1 MTKTICIDLLGG
13 FALRRDGEP
22 VVLSTRKAMALLAV
36 LALRPST
43 VWQRERLAALLWS
56 RSGEA
61 QARGSL
67 RQALAQ
73 LKKALDNPDGP
84 VLDVLAEGLRLIPE
98 RVQVDA
104 TALERAL
111 TDAGIPALERVA
123 DLYAG
128 DLLDGFSLD
137 ESPFEEWRRAEAARL
152 RSQVLRELGRLLN
165 HHVDTGDLDAATSLG
180 ERLLALEP
188 ASEESHQALMKLHLN
203 RGALGSAM
211 RQYDRCREAL
221 HTQLGV
227 APSAQTEALLRQIR
241 ARPDRAAPQEA
252 DTPPLLAVLPFAN
265 LSDDAAQGYFARG
278 FTEDVIHELS
288 RFRALRIIAAQSSF
302 AAMEP
307 HCAPRE
313 TAERLGARY
322 ALSGSVRR
330 TARSIRLA
338 TELTDAASGHH
349 LWAQRYDVPFE
360 EIFDAQDDIARNVAG
375 ALAVRIDAERLKQA
389 QHKPLA
395 SLHAYDCW
403 LRGLACLRAATPDG
417 LAEARLLF
425 QRAVEADPGFARA
438 YSGLSLTHFNDWSCL
453 AWERWDETERQ
464 AFEYARQGVA
474 IDDTDNVTQF
484 ILGRILLYRRE
495 FERAEHYLARAETLN
510 PNDADTL
517 AQLALAHTYLGRP
530 EHGIDCVHLA
540 IRLNPFHDDWYFAF
554 AAVPHFFGRRIEEA
568 IHFGLNAPDVATDVR
583 AYLASAYAHLGHID
597 PARQQLAL
605 FLQFFRRNITSGREP
620 EAGELVRWLLHVN
633 PIKRPADATFL
644 LEGLAQAGLDVP
656 DALLA
661 A

>member
-1 MTKTICIDLLGG
+1 MTKPICIDLLGG

-36 LALRPST
+36 LALRPGV

-73 LKKALDNPDGP
+73 LKKALDAPDETALEAP
-84 VLDVLAEGLRLIPE
+84 AEGLRLVPAHVE
-98 RVQVDA
+98 VDA
-104 TALERAL
+104 SALEVAL
-111 TDAGIPALERVA
+111 ADASIPALERVA

-128 DLLDGFSLD
+128 DLLDGFGLD
-137 ESPFEEWRRAEAARL
+137 ETPFEEWRQKEAALL
-152 RSQVLRELGRLLN
+152 RSRVQGELGRLLN
-165 HHVDTGDLDAATSLG
+165 HHVDAGDYDAAISLG
-180 ERLLALEP
+180 ERLLALDP
-188 ASEESHQALMKLHLN
+188 ASEDAHQALMRLHLN
-203 RGALGSAM
+203 RGAMGSAM
-211 RQYDRCREAL
+211 RQFDRCREAL
-221 HTQLGV
+221 HAQLGV

-241 ARPDRAAPQEA
+241 ARPDRAASEEA
-252 DTPPLLAVLPFAN
+252 DTPPLLAVLPFTN

-302 AAMEP
+302 AAMQA
-307 HCAPRE
+307 HGAPRE

-338 TELTDAASGHH
+338 TELTDTASGHH
-349 LWAQRYDVPFE
+349 LWAQRYDIPCE
-360 EIFDAQDDIARNVAG
+360 EIFDAQDDIARSVAG

-389 QHKPLA
+389 RHQPLA

-403 LRGLACLRAATPDG
+403 LRGVACVRVGTPEG
-417 LAEARLLF
+417 HVEARGLF
-425 QRAVEADPGFARA
+425 QRALEADPGFARA
-438 YSGLSLTHFNDWSCL
+438 YSGLSLTHFNEWTCL
-453 AWERWDETERQ
+453 AWECWDESERR
-464 AFEYARQGVA
+464 AFEYAQQGVA

-495 FERAEHYLARAETLN
+495 FERAERHLARAEMLN

-517 AQLALAHTYLGRP
+517 AQLALTDAFLGRP
-530 EHGIDCVHLA
+530 ERGIDCGRLA
-540 IRLNPFHDDWYFAF
+540 MRLNPFHEDWYFLF
-554 AAVPHFFGRRIEEA
+554 AAMPHFFGRRLEEA
-568 IHFGLNAPDVATDVR
+568 IHLGLSAPNVATDVR
-583 AYLASAYAHLGHID
+583 AYLASAHAHLGHID
-597 PARQQLAL
+597 AARQQLAL
-605 FLQFFRRNITSGREP
+605 FLRYYRRNITSGREP
-620 EAGELVRWLLHVN
+620 ETGEVARWLMLMN
-633 PIKRPADATFL
+633 PFKRQTDAAFL
-644 LEGLAQAGLDVP
+644 LEGLARAGLDVP
-656 DALLA
+656 EALLA